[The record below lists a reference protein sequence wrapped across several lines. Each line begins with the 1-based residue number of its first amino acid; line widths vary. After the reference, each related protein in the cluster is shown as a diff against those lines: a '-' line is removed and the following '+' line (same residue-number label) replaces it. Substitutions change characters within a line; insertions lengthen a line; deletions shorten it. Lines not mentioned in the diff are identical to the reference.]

1 MSIRPPRVRM
11 ITFHSCHCL
20 IYCKRFVQ
28 YRILLCTA
36 SSSVSI
42 QPYMRFLFVS
52 ASICVRLPSDS
63 TSRWTPLSF
72 ANSSYCKACSG
83 LSPPSYHPCRAHCEE
98 PSGLR
103 ILGSFF
109 CFTLSFGE
117 RALVGGED
125 VVRAS
130 APAVSAYA
138 EEKSIRYSL
147 NLREN
152 GGCYL
157 R

>member
-83 LSPPSYHPCRAHCEE
+83 LSPPSYHPCRAHCKEKR
-98 PSGLR
+98 R
-103 ILGSFF
+103 IRFGSSVF
-109 CFTLSFGE
+109 CVYSATRLSAFSIQHFEVTLIIFIAAGK
-117 RALVGGED
+117 
-125 VVRAS
+125 VVDFLEA
-130 APAVSAYA
+130 
-138 EEKSIRYSL
+138 
-147 NLREN
+147 
-152 GGCYL
+152 
-157 R
+157 

>member
-83 LSPPSYHPCRAHCEE
+83 LSPPSYHPCRAHSKRTHNRLDRLCV
-98 PSGLR
+98 LFLCA
-103 ILGSFF
+103 ILQCCPRLPDHRELCS
-109 CFTLSFGE
+109 GE
-117 RALVGGED
+117 R
-125 VVRAS
+125 R
-130 APAVSAYA
+130 
-138 EEKSIRYSL
+138 
-147 NLREN
+147 LR
-152 GGCYL
+152 
-157 R
+157 RS

>member
-1 MSIRPPRVRM
+1 MS
-11 ITFHSCHCL
+11 
-20 IYCKRFVQ
+20 K
-28 YRILLCTA
+28 
-36 SSSVSI
+36 
-42 QPYMRFLFVS
+42 
-52 ASICVRLPSDS
+52 
-63 TSRWTPLSF
+63 
-72 ANSSYCKACSG
+72 
-83 LSPPSYHPCRAHCEE
+83 CEE

-103 ILGSFF
+103 TLGSFF

-152 GGCYL
+152 GGRYL

>member
-20 IYCKRFVQ
+20 IYCRRFVQ
-28 YRILLCTA
+28 YGTLLCFA

-83 LSPPSYHPCRAHCEE
+83 LSPPSYHPCRAHSKTKRG
-98 PSGLR
+98 P
-103 ILGSFF
+103 GSKIQCPLFKHVGIYKFF
-109 CFTLSFGE
+109 STQKCITVGVSQDCNMFHASKMMSSFTG
-117 RALVGGED
+117 
-125 VVRAS
+125 
-130 APAVSAYA
+130 
-138 EEKSIRYSL
+138 
-147 NLREN
+147 
-152 GGCYL
+152 
-157 R
+157 

>member
-28 YRILLCTA
+28 YRISLCTA

-83 LSPPSYHPCRAHCEE
+83 LSPPSYHPCRAHCKKI
-98 PSGLR
+98 PS
-103 ILGSFF
+103 
-109 CFTLSFGE
+109 
-117 RALVGGED
+117 LVRDEIF
-125 VVRAS
+125 VVPPLFRCKQRHFICLTVINRNFIHCTGQIPKS
-130 APAVSAYA
+130 ARGV
-138 EEKSIRYSL
+138 KNHNRL
-147 NLREN
+147 L
-152 GGCYL
+152 
-157 R
+157 

>member
-83 LSPPSYHPCRAHCEE
+83 LSPPSYHPCRAHCKREA
-98 PSGLR
+98 PQIAGL
-103 ILGSFF
+103 LFLYQYNSSSNSSAVTLPKYFLMSSSFN
-109 CFTLSFGE
+109 L
-117 RALVGGED
+117 
-125 VVRAS
+125 AS
-130 APAVSAYA
+130 ISSLAY
-138 EEKSIRYSL
+138 
-147 NLREN
+147 
-152 GGCYL
+152 
-157 R
+157 